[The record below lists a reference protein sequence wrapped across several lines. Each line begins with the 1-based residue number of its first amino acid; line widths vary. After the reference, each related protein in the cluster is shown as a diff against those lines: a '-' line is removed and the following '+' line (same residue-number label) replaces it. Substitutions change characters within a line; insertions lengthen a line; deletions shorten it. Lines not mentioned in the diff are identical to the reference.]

1 MKILMLSWEY
11 PPKVVGGIA
20 RHVADLSKALVRS
33 GTEVHVITC
42 GIQGAPE
49 REKINGVQVYRLNQS
64 NPAAPD
70 FLTWVM
76 QLNLNMVEEANRL
89 RQTGLSFDLIHAHD
103 WLAAYAGKNLKH
115 SWQIPMTATIH
126 ATEYGR
132 NNGLH
137 NQLQRYISDVEWWL
151 GYEAWRVICCS
162 QYMRGELQRVF
173 QIPDDKLRVI
183 ANGVYPEEFNRT
195 DLDPVKIR
203 NRYCAWD
210 EKMLFYVGRVVREK
224 GLGVLL
230 EALPRVLAAN
240 SKVKLVIA
248 GKGVYCEELRHR
260 AYQLGIYHRVYF
272 TGFIDDNTRNALYQC
287 ADAAVF
293 PSLYEPF
300 GIVALEGMAAGVPVI
315 VTDTGGMSEIVHHG
329 RNGLKAYTDNPISL
343 ADNILWAL
351 DNPDHTKQMK
361 EQALSDVT
369 NLYSWQKIA
378 AATQTVYLEILRE
391 AQKMDW
397 QSMAH
402 EAMRREIKMAR
413 LTMPTGQEP
422 GLDRYFETKLKEEHN
437 DASSHYGRRKRHQ
450 AEALNV

>member
-1 MKILMLSWEY
+1 MKVLCLSWEF

-20 RHVADLSKALVRS
+20 RHVADLSKALVKG

-42 GIQGAPE
+42 GVQGAPDE
-49 REKINGVQVYRLNQS
+49 EVVDGIKVYRVGMS

-76 QLNLNMVEEANRL
+76 QLNLNMIEQANRL
-89 RQTGLSFDLIHAHD
+89 KNDGIEFDLIHSHD

-115 SWQIPMTATIH
+115 SWQIPLVSTIH

-151 GYEAWRVICCS
+151 GYESWRVICCS
-162 QYMRGELQRVF
+162 QYMREELKRVF

-195 DLDPVKIR
+195 DMDPVRIR
-203 NRYCAWD
+203 SRYCAAD

-230 EALPRVLAAN
+230 EALPRILEVD

-248 GKGVYCEELRHR
+248 GKGPYLEELRHR
-260 AYQLGIYHRVYF
+260 AYQLGIYHRIYF
-272 TGFIDDNTRNALYQC
+272 TGFIDDNTRNALFQC
-287 ADAAVF
+287 ADVAVF

-300 GIVALEGMAAGVPVI
+300 GIVALEGMAAGAPV
-315 VTDTGGMSEIVHHG
+315 VVSDTGGMSEIIQHG
-329 RNGLKAYTDNPISL
+329 RNGLKAYPDNPVSL

-351 DNPDHTKQMK
+351 QHPDHTAQMK
-361 EQALSDVT
+361 AQAQADINNIYNW
-369 NLYSWQKIA
+369 NLIA
-378 AATQTVYLEILRE
+378 AQTREVYREIIKEYLDSPWNAISNEGLE
-391 AQKMDW
+391 
-397 QSMAH
+397 
-402 EAMRREIKMAR
+402 REIKMAR
-413 LTMPTGQEP
+413 IALPQESETTLERYQPT
-422 GLDRYFETKLKEEHN
+422 LKKEEQ
-437 DASSHYGRRKRHQ
+437 DESSHYGRRKRYQ
-450 AEALNV
+450 TQALNL

>member
-1 MKILMLSWEY
+1 MRVLMLSWEF

-20 RHVADLSKALVRS
+20 RHVADLSKALVKG

-42 GIQGAPE
+42 GVPGAPE
-49 REKINGVQVYRLNQS
+49 QEKINGVNVYRVAMS

-76 QLNLNMVEEANRL
+76 QLNLNLVEKANRL
-89 RQTGLSFDLIHAHD
+89 WATGLKFDLAHAHD
-103 WLAAYAGKNLKH
+103 WLTAYAGKNLKH
-115 SWQIPMTATIH
+115 AWQTPLVATIH

-151 GYEAWRVICCS
+151 GYEAWRIICCS
-162 QYMRGELQRVF
+162 QYMRRELQQVF

-195 DLDPVKIR
+195 NLDPAKIR

-210 EKMLFYVGRVVREK
+210 EKLLFCVGRIVREK
-224 GLGVLL
+224 GFEVLL
-230 EALPRVLAAN
+230 DALPRILAAE

-248 GKGVYCEELRHR
+248 GKGLYLDELRHR
-260 AYQLGIYHRVYF
+260 AYQLGVYHQIYF

-287 ADAAVF
+287 ADVAVF

-300 GIVALEGMAAGVPVI
+300 GIVALEGMAAGASVVAA
-315 VTDTGGMSEIVHHG
+315 DTGGMSEIIQHG
-329 RNGLKAYTDNPISL
+329 RNGLKAYVDNPVSL

-351 DNPDHTKQMK
+351 QHPDHTKQMK
-361 EQALSDVT
+361 EQAAEDIK
-369 NLYSWQKIA
+369 NIYNWRRIA
-378 AATQTVYLEILRE
+378 AQTEKVYGEILRE
-391 AQKMDW
+391 SQRTAW
-397 QSMAH
+397 QAVAN
-402 EAMRREIKMAR
+402 EGVEREIRMAR
-413 LTMPTGQEP
+413 LTTLKENDPGFERYQE
-422 GLDRYFETKLKEEHN
+422 LVVKEEHDEN
-437 DASSHYGRRKRHQ
+437 SHYGRRKRHAAQ
-450 AEALNV
+450 ALNM

>member
-1 MKILMLSWEY
+1 MKVLMLSWEF

-20 RHVADLSKALVRS
+20 RHVADLSKALVKS
-33 GTEVHVITC
+33 GIEVHVITC
-42 GIQGAPE
+42 GVQGAPE
-49 REKINGVQVYRLNQS
+49 EEKVDGVYVYRVAMS

-76 QLNLNMVEEANRL
+76 QLNLNMVEQANRL
-89 RQTGLSFDLIHAHD
+89 RQNGLKFDLVHAHD

-115 SWQIPMTATIH
+115 TWQVPMTATIH

-183 ANGVYPEEFNRT
+183 ANGVYPEEFNHT
-195 DLDPVKIR
+195 DLDPAIIR
-203 NRYCAWD
+203 DRYCAWD

-224 GLGVLL
+224 GLGILL
-230 EALPRVLAAN
+230 DALPRVLAAN
-240 SKVKLVIA
+240 AKVKLVIA
-248 GKGVYCEELRHR
+248 GKGPYGEELRHR
-260 AYQLGIYHRVYF
+260 AYQLGIYHRIYF
-272 TGFIDDNTRNALYQC
+272 AGFIDDNTRNALYQC
-287 ADAAVF
+287 ADVAVF

-300 GIVALEGMAAGVPVI
+300 GIVALEGMAAGVPV
-315 VTDTGGMSEIVHHG
+315 VVADTGGMSEIIQHG
-329 RNGLKAYTDNPISL
+329 RNGLKAYNDNPVSL

-351 DNPDHTKQMK
+351 DHPDHTKQMK
-361 EQALSDVT
+361 DQALSDIK
-369 NLYSWQKIA
+369 NLYSWRQIA
-378 AATQTVYLEILRE
+378 VQTQAIYTEILRE
-391 AQKMDW
+391 AQSAAW
-397 QSMAH
+397 QSVTH
-402 EAMRREIKMAR
+402 EGMEREIKMAR
-413 LTMPTGQEP
+413 MTTPKENEP
-422 GLDRYFETKLKEEHN
+422 GLDRYRETSNKEEQ
-437 DASSHYGRRKRHQ
+437 DESSHYGRRKRHQ

>member
-1 MKILMLSWEY
+1 MKVLMLSWEF

-20 RHVADLSKALVRS
+20 RHVADLSKALVQR
-33 GTEVHVITC
+33 GIEVHVITC
-42 GIQGAPE
+42 GVQGAPE
-49 REKINGVQVYRLNQS
+49 QEKVDGVDVDRVPMS

-76 QLNLNMVEEANRL
+76 QLNLNMVERANQLLQSGL
-89 RQTGLSFDLIHAHD
+89 RFDLVHAHD

-115 SWQIPMTATIH
+115 AWQVPMTATIH
-126 ATEYGR
+126 ATECGR

-162 QYMRGELQRVF
+162 QYMRGELQRIF

-183 ANGVYPEEFNRT
+183 ANGVYPEEFTRT

-203 NRYCAWD
+203 SRYCAWD

-230 EALPRVLAAN
+230 DALPRILAAN

-248 GKGVYCEELRHR
+248 GKGPYCDELRHR

-287 ADAAVF
+287 ADVAVF

-300 GIVALEGMAAGVPVI
+300 GIVALEGMAAGAPV
-315 VTDTGGMSEIVHHG
+315 VVADTGGMSEIIQHG
-329 RNGLKAYTDNPISL
+329 RNGLKAYNDNPVSL

-351 DNPDHTKQMK
+351 DHPDHTRQMK
-361 EQALSDVT
+361 KQALNDIKK
-369 NLYSWQKIA
+369 NYLWPQIA
-378 AATQTVYLEILRE
+378 ARTQAVYVEILRE
-391 AQKMDW
+391 AQKYTW
-397 QSMAH
+397 QSVAH
-402 EAMRREIKMAR
+402 EGMEREIKMAR
-413 LTMPTGQEP
+413 MTTPKGNEP
-422 GLDRYFETKLKEEHN
+422 GLERYQETGNKEEQ
-437 DASSHYGRRKRHQ
+437 DESSHYGRRKRHQ